1 MPIKRE
7 FTSEPT
13 AIELPSWYQARRAR
27 TESPYVALAPF
38 ACIDAIKCM
47 LTPDQFYGMC
57 IGTALKYIWR
67 SQDKGGATD
76 LQKAID
82 YLEWAKGALDETQE
96 TDDGEY

>member
-1 MPIKRE
+1 
-7 FTSEPT
+7 
-13 AIELPSWYQARRAR
+13 
-27 TESPYVALAPF
+27 
-38 ACIDAIKCM
+38 M

-57 IGTALKYIWR
+57 IGMALKYIWR

-82 YLEWAKGALDETQE
+82 HLEWTKEALDETQE

>member
-7 FTSEPT
+7 STSEPT
-13 AIELPSWYQARRAR
+13 AIELPSWYEARQARRAR
-27 TESPYVALAPF
+27 TESPYV

-82 YLEWAKGALDETQE
+82 YLEWAKGALNETQE

>member
-7 FTSEPT
+7 FADEPT
-13 AIELPSWYQARRAR
+13 AVESPSWYDARQ
-27 TESPYVALAPF
+27 ESLPHFQRGPF
-38 ACIDAIKCM
+38 DVPCIDAIKCM

-82 YLEWAKGALDETQE
+82 YLEWAKKALNETQE
-96 TDDGEY
+96 TDASSD

>member
-1 MPIKRE
+1 MQTKRE

-27 TESPYVALAPF
+27 TEEPYVALAPF
-38 ACIDAIKCM
+38 ACIDAIECM

-67 SQDKGGATD
+67 SQDKGGTTD

-82 YLEWAKGALDETQE
+82 YLEWAKVALNETQE
-96 TDDGEY
+96 TADD